1 MNRDKHIFEEEPYWG
16 CDLGSEHEKYMT
28 DKIVK
33 GVLVVYDYPTEIKS
47 FYMKENNDGKTVQAM
62 DILIPHIGEL
72 IGGSIREEN
81 YDILKN
87 KMEQKS
93 LRYSMVFRFKK
104 IWNCAS
110 RRLWTWI

>member
-62 DILIPHIGEL
+62 DILYHIL
-72 IGGSIREEN
+72 EN
-81 YDILKN
+81 LL
-87 KMEQKS
+87 EV
-93 LRYSMVFRFKK
+93 L
-104 IWNCAS
+104 
-110 RRLWTWI
+110 